1 MGVASAARCRPG
13 VGQVLYRCSTDALPG
28 FLRCWREYRR
38 PLPEWRLWGCCERA
52 GELLKG
58 DKMPAGRPS
67 QAAGRCG
74 EKTESPVTSRVIAVV
89 PRTSRCWPTDPFARC
104 RRRLRSDTVRLSHGV
119 VRPVSVP
126 TGCQRDEERMSGW
139 RRGIHSAPRGASFIP
154 SAQNLSGR
162 GPARATLPLLT
173 APVGPGSLVGAG
185 HAGRCRSSVPRP
197 SLPRPR
203 SGGGGVRTKVRITS
217 INASSR

>member
-1 MGVASAARCRPG
+1 MLFPASCDAGESIGARCLSG
-13 VGQVLYRCSTDALPG
+13 DYG
-28 FLRCWREYRR
+28 
-38 PLPEWRLWGCCERA
+38 GCCERA

-162 GPARATLPLLT
+162 GPARATH
-173 APVGPGSLVGAG
+173 GPRCRSGSVPARSS
-185 HAGRCRSSVPRP
+185 ARATRGRCRSSVPRP

>member
-1 MGVASAARCRPG
+1 MLFPASC
-13 VGQVLYRCSTDALPG
+13 DAG
-28 FLRCWREYRR
+28 ETREYRR
-38 PLPEWRLWGCCERA
+38 PLPEWRCCERA

-162 GPARATLPLLT
+162 GPARATLPLLSVPARSSARAT
-173 APVGPGSLVGAG
+173 LPLP
-185 HAGRCRSSVPRP
+185 AGRPRP
-197 SLPRPR
+197 RAARRCRVLAPR

>member
-1 MGVASAARCRPG
+1 MLFPASCDAGESIGARCRSGDCG
-13 VGQVLYRCSTDALPG
+13 VAVRERASCSRATK
-28 FLRCWREYRR
+28 C
-38 PLPEWRLWGCCERA
+38 LPEGLRKRLEG
-52 GELLKG
+52 
-58 DKMPAGRPS
+58 AGRKPRARS
-67 QAAGRCG
+67 R
-74 EKTESPVTSRVIAVV
+74 RVIAVV

-162 GPARATLPLLT
+162 GPARATLPLLSVPARSSARAT
-173 APVGPGSLVGAG
+173 LVAAAPRSRGR
-185 HAGRCRSSVPRP
+185 RCRVLGPA
-197 SLPRPR
+197 
-203 SGGGGVRTKVRITS
+203 G
-217 INASSR
+217 AA

>member
-1 MGVASAARCRPG
+1 MLARVSAPAAGVATVAVAVRERAS
-13 VGQVLYRCSTDALPG
+13 CSRATK
-28 FLRCWREYRR
+28 C
-38 PLPEWRLWGCCERA
+38 LPEGLRKRLEG
-52 GELLKG
+52 
-58 DKMPAGRPS
+58 AGRKPRARS
-67 QAAGRCG
+67 R
-74 EKTESPVTSRVIAVV
+74 RVIAVV

-162 GPARATLPLLT
+162 GPARATLPL
-173 APVGPGSLVGAG
+173 PVGPGSLVGAG

>member
-1 MGVASAARCRPG
+1 MLFPASCDAGESIGARCRSGDCG
-13 VGQVLYRCSTDALPG
+13 VAVRERASCSTATK
-28 FLRCWREYRR
+28 C
-38 PLPEWRLWGCCERA
+38 LPEGLRKRLEG
-52 GELLKG
+52 
-58 DKMPAGRPS
+58 AGRKPRARS
-67 QAAGRCG
+67 R
-74 EKTESPVTSRVIAVV
+74 RVIAVV
-89 PRTSRCWPTDPFARC
+89 PRTCSRCWPTDPFARC

-162 GPARATLPLLT
+162 GPARATLPLLSVPARSSARAT
-173 APVGPGSLVGAG
+173 LPLP
-185 HAGRCRSSVPRP
+185 AGRPRP
-197 SLPRPR
+197 RAARRCRVLAPR